1 MSDILLDFFKAMA
14 HESRLRIVGLLA
26 HEERCVQDLAA
37 ALDLK
42 EPTVSHHLAI
52 LKAQGLVTVRAEG
65 TTRWHALD
73 LGALERLSRRVLEP
87 EALAAVRP
95 AARDSDARVLAGFL
109 DAAGRLKVIPAA
121 RRKRTV
127 VLRWLVRA
135 FEPGRRYTEAEV
147 NALIQDRHPDS
158 ATLRREL
165 VGHAM
170 LAREAGIYWRLPES
184 GWREGGPALS

>member
-1 MSDILLDFFKAMA
+1 MTDTLLAFFKAMA
-14 HESRLRIVGLLA
+14 HESRLRIVGLLSQG
-26 HEERCVQDLAA
+26 EQSVQDLAE

-42 EPTVSHHLAI
+42 EPTVSHHLAL

-87 EALAAVRP
+87 RALDGAAPPPKAADEAKILQA
-95 AARDSDARVLAGFL
+95 FL
-109 DAAGRLKVIPAA
+109 DAEGRLKVIPAA

-127 VLRWLVRA
+127 VLRWLARA
-135 FEPGRRYTEAEV
+135 FDPDRRYSEAEV
-147 NALIQDRHPDS
+147 NGLLQQRHWDC
-158 ATLRREL
+158 ATLRREM

-170 LAREAGIYWRLPES
+170 LAREAGVYWRLPEP
-184 GWREGGPALS
+184 GWLEGGPP